1 MKKLFGSLFGGSK
14 KEPLTATIQPS
25 GQTFQV
31 PKNTTLLQTALNEGV
46 NFPYHCTVGTCGN
59 CRCKLVDG
67 EVKAIM
73 DFSYTL
79 SEQEISEGYILAC
92 QSLLRSDV
100 VVELEADANL
110 PNHAMETFNGTIID
124 THMHTHD
131 IMEVTVELDRNIS
144 FTAGQFADIGLEGFE
159 RHRSYSFASA
169 PVDGGQSTLC
179 FHVRNVP
186 GGDYTQWLFEKDRK
200 GERFELHGPSGAF
213 WLRTADTPILGV
225 AGGSGM
231 APLKSILE
239 DALAKNVNRP
249 VTYLFG
255 ARAQR
260 DLYCLDEMQALEK
273 KWPNTFKF
281 IPILSEEPEDSDWTG
296 KRGLVTDFI
305 NDETTGFPVSQ
316 SHAYLCGPPGMID
329 ATMVK
334 LEEAHVDLDNIHYD
348 KFLDSRQLDD

>member
-1 MKKLFGSLFGGSK
+1 MKKLFGLFGGAK
-14 KEPLTATIQPS
+14 KTPLKATIQPS
-25 GQTFQV
+25 GKSFEV
-31 PKNTTLLQTALNEGV
+31 PKNNTLLQTALNEGV
-46 NFPYHCTVGTCGN
+46 NFPFHCTVGTCGN
-59 CRCKLVDG
+59 CRCKLLDG

-79 SEQEISEGYILAC
+79 SEPELDEGYILAC
-92 QSLLRSDV
+92 QSLLKTDV
-100 VVELEADANL
+100 IIELEADANQ
-110 PNHAMETFNGTIID
+110 PKHSVKTYKGTITD

-131 IMEVTVELDRNIS
+131 IMEVTVELDQAIS
-144 FTAGQFADIGLEGFE
+144 FTAGQFADIGLEGFS
-159 RHRSYSFASA
+159 RHRSYSFANA
-169 PVDGGQSTLC
+169 PAANGQKTLS

-200 GERFELHGPSGAF
+200 GEAFELHGPSGAF
-213 WLRTADTPILGV
+213 WLRTSDAPILAI

-239 DALAKNVNRP
+239 DALKNNINRP

-260 DLYCLDEMQALEK
+260 DLYCLDDMKKLTEK
-273 KWPNTFKF
+273 WSNSFKF
-281 IPILSEEPEDSDWTG
+281 VPVLSEEPEDSDWTG

-305 NDETTGFPVSQ
+305 DDETIGFSVSD

-329 ATMVK
+329 ATLVK
-334 LEEAHVDLDNIHYD
+334 LEEANISLDNIHYD
-348 KFLDSRQLDD
+348 KFLDSRQLES

>member
-1 MKKLFGSLFGGSK
+1 MKKLFELFGGAK
-14 KEPLTATIQPS
+14 KSPLKASIQPS
-25 GQTFQV
+25 GESFEV
-31 PKNTTLLQTALNEGV
+31 PKNNTLLQTALNEGI
-46 NFPYHCTVGTCGN
+46 NLPFHCTVGTCGN
-59 CRCKLVDG
+59 CRCKLLEG

-79 SEQEISEGYILAC
+79 SESELDEGYILAC
-92 QSLLRSDV
+92 QSLLKTDIII
-100 VVELEADANL
+100 ELEADSNQ
-110 PNHAMETFNGTIID
+110 PNHPLETFNGTITN

-131 IMEVTVELDRNIS
+131 IMEVTVELDRAIS
-144 FTAGQFADIGLEGFE
+144 FSAGQFADIGLEGFS

-169 PVDGGQSTLC
+169 PVPNGQQTLS

-200 GERFELHGPSGAF
+200 GEAFELHGPSGAF
-213 WLRTADTPILGV
+213 WLRTSDAPILAV

-231 APLKSILE
+231 APLKSILD
-239 DALAKNVNRP
+239 DALTNNINRP

-260 DLYCLDEMQALEK
+260 DLYCLDEMKMLEE
-273 KWPNTFKF
+273 KWPTSFKF
-281 IPILSEEPEDSDWTG
+281 VPVLSEEPEDSDWVG

-305 NDETTGFPVSQ
+305 NDETAGFSISD

-329 ATMVK
+329 ATLTK
-334 LEEAHVDLDNIHYD
+334 LEEANISLDNIHYD
-348 KFLDSRQLDD
+348 KFLDSRQLDN